1 MKWHTPGEFSPLM
14 LVVDGPEKYKLV
26 ASLWDAAQLLT
37 ACWPLDDGEEY
48 LTAVKACRDA
58 IHGDLPA
65 EDAREALISAAKE
78 AGIPVITV
86 VH

>member
-1 MKWHTPGEFSPLM
+1 MKWHTPGEFCPLM
-14 LVVDGPEKYKLV
+14 LVVNGPEKYKLV
-26 ASLWDAAQLLT
+26 ASLCEAAQMLT

-48 LTAVKACRDA
+48 LTAIMVCRNA
-58 IHGDLPA
+58 IHGDVPA
-65 EDAREALISAAKE
+65 EDAREALIRAAKE